1 LKFIKENEMKTS
13 SSTAYGILAVG
24 YIARNQEKGL
34 VMSHTIAKQYNI
46 PLEYLFKIMQE
57 LVRAN
62 ILRSK
67 RGPRGGFS
75 LARSPKKITMLEV
88 LEAVEGPLEGSLQIS
103 EHAPRDKFA
112 AKANKTS
119 QKAFTQ
125 ARNALKAVKL
135 SELI

>member
-1 LKFIKENEMKTS
+1 MKVNAT
-13 SSTAYGILAVG
+13 TLYGLLAVG
-24 YIARNQEKGL
+24 YIAQNQHKGL
-34 VMSHTIAKQYNI
+34 VSSQVIAKQYNAN
-46 PLEYLFKIMQE
+46 LEYLLKIMLE

-67 RGPRGGFS
+67 RGPHGGYS

-88 LEAVEGPLEGSLQIS
+88 LEAVEGPFSSDLLLS
-103 EHAPRDKFA
+103 ERAPGENFA
-112 AKANKTS
+112 SKAQKTS

-135 SELI
+135 SDLI